1 MGDSKDRRIAELEA
15 HVAKLEAE
23 REETNQAAA
32 TRRAE
37 RLAERASK
45 ATREQA
51 LQSSS
56 DESKAPPTTS
66 PPPAQEQPAVGP
78 LAGVRVVE
86 CTHFI
91 AGPLSGRLLADQG
104 VRQRLSIHLVT
115 PSTGMPGTESV
126 QLASTRIACM
136 YS

>member
-1 MGDSKDRRIAELEA
+1 MQDSKDRRIAELEA

-32 TRRAE
+32 TRRAK
-37 RLAERASK
+37 RLTERAK
-45 ATREQA
+45 AAWEQGH
-51 LQSSS
+51 QSSS
-56 DESKAPPTTS
+56 DESKTPPMTS
-66 PPPAQEQPAVGP
+66 PPRAAVGP

-104 VRQRLSIHLVT
+104 VSNRLSILVL
-115 PSTGMPGTESV
+115 PPGPKTHQYKQCTSARTSC
-126 QLASTRIACM
+126 LHS
-136 YS
+136 